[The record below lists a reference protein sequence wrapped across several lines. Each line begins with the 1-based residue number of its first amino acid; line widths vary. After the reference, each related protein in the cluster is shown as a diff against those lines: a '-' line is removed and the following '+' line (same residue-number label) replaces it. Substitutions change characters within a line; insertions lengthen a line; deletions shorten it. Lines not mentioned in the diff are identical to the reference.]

1 VSILEEDDEGI
12 EGEIRMSN
20 QEWIKELIKSDTED
34 TTFSEKQLNILEAA
48 IDTFSEKGFAASST
62 SEIAKKAGVAE
73 GTIFRHYKTKKE
85 LLLAIVTPTMAKF
98 IAPFFIKSFA
108 KEVFENEYD
117 HYEDFLRTIAHNR
130 LQFVKKHLPVL
141 KIFIQEI
148 AFHDELRKP
157 YQDLFKEHVLPKF
170 IGIIE
175 HFQEK
180 GEIID
185 LPPQTIIRMS
195 GASIMGYIIPRL
207 LLFPHQEWEDEKEI
221 EQIVRFIMYG
231 LNGKQA

>member
-1 VSILEEDDEGI
+1 
-12 EGEIRMSN
+12 MSD
-20 QEWIKELIKSDTED
+20 QEWIKELMNDTED
-34 TTFSEKQLNILEAA
+34 AVISEKQQKILASA

-98 IAPFFIKSFA
+98 AAPFFIKTFA
-108 KEVFENEYD
+108 KEVFENEYE
-117 HYEDFLRTIAHNR
+117 HYEDFLRMVARNR
-130 LQFVKKHLPVL
+130 LEFVKKHFSVL

-148 AFHDELRKP
+148 AFHDELREP
-157 YQDLFKEHVLPKF
+157 YQKLFTEHVYGKF
-170 IGIIE
+170 KKIIE

-185 LPPQTIIRMS
+185 LPPETIIRMS
-195 GASIMGYIIPRL
+195 ASSIIGYILPRF
-207 LLFPHQEWEDEKEI
+207 LLFPNKDWDDDKEI
-221 EQIVRFIMYG
+221 EQIVEFVMYG
-231 LNGKQA
+231 LSGKR

>member
-1 VSILEEDDEGI
+1 
-12 EGEIRMSN
+12 MSD
-20 QEWIKELIKSDTED
+20 QEWIKELINDTED
-34 TTFSEKQLNILEAA
+34 TVISEKQQKILAAA

-98 IAPFFIKSFA
+98 AAPFFIKTFA
-108 KEVFENEYD
+108 KEVFEKEYE
-117 HYEDFLRTIAHNR
+117 HYEDFLRMIAKNR
-130 LQFVKKHLPVL
+130 LEFVKKHFSVL

-148 AFHDELRKP
+148 AFHNELREP
-157 YQDLFKEHVLPKF
+157 YQKLFNEHVYGKF
-170 IGIIE
+170 KKIIE

-185 LPPQTIIRMS
+185 LPPETIIRMS
-195 GASIMGYIIPRL
+195 ASSIIGYILPRF
-207 LLFPHQEWEDEKEI
+207 LLFPNQEWDDDKEI
-221 EQIVRFIMYG
+221 EHIVEFVMYG
-231 LNGKQA
+231 LSGKR

>member
-1 VSILEEDDEGI
+1 
-12 EGEIRMSN
+12 MSD
-20 QEWIKELIKSDTED
+20 QEWIKELMNETED
-34 TTFSEKQLNILEAA
+34 TVISEKQQKILAAA

-98 IAPFFIKSFA
+98 AAPFFIKTFA
-108 KEVFENEYD
+108 KEVFENEYE
-117 HYEDFLRTIAHNR
+117 HYEDFLRMVARNR
-130 LQFVKKHLPVL
+130 LEFVKKHFSVL

-157 YQDLFKEHVLPKF
+157 YQNLFIEHVYPKF
-170 IGIIE
+170 KKIIN

-185 LPPQTIIRMS
+185 LPPETIIRMS
-195 GASIMGYIIPRL
+195 ASSIIGYILPRF
-207 LLFPHQEWEDEKEI
+207 LLFPNKDWDDDKEI
-221 EQIVRFIMYG
+221 EQIVEFVMYG
-231 LNGKQA
+231 LSGKR

>member
-1 VSILEEDDEGI
+1 
-12 EGEIRMSN
+12 MSD
-20 QEWIKELIKSDTED
+20 QEWIKELMNDTGD
-34 TTFSEKQLNILEAA
+34 TVISEKQQKILAAA

-98 IAPFFIKSFA
+98 AAPFFIKTFA
-108 KEVFENEYD
+108 KEVFENEYE
-117 HYEDFLRTIAHNR
+117 HYEDFLRMVARNR
-130 LQFVKKHLPVL
+130 LEFVKKHFSVL

-148 AFHDELRKP
+148 AFHDELREP
-157 YQDLFKEHVLPKF
+157 YQKLFTEHVYGKF
-170 IGIIE
+170 KKIIE

-185 LPPQTIIRMS
+185 LPPETIIRMS
-195 GASIMGYIIPRL
+195 ASSIIGYILPRF
-207 LLFPHQEWEDEKEI
+207 LLFPNKDWDDDKEI
-221 EQIVRFIMYG
+221 EQIVEFVMYG
-231 LNGKQA
+231 LSGKR

>member
-1 VSILEEDDEGI
+1 
-12 EGEIRMSN
+12 MSN
-20 QEWIKELIKSDTED
+20 QEWIKELTNDTED
-34 TTFSEKQLNILEAA
+34 TVISEKQQKILTAA

-98 IAPFFIKSFA
+98 AAPFFIKTFA
-108 KEVFENEYD
+108 KEVFENEYE
-117 HYEDFLRTIAHNR
+117 HYEDFLRIIAKNR
-130 LQFVKKHLPVL
+130 LEFVKKHFSVL

-148 AFHDELRKP
+148 AFHDELREP
-157 YQDLFKEHVLPKF
+157 YQKLFEEHIYPKF
-170 IGIIE
+170 KKIIE

-185 LPPQTIIRMS
+185 LPPDTIIRMS
-195 GASIMGYIIPRL
+195 VSSIIGYILPRF
-207 LLFPHQEWEDEKEI
+207 LLFSNQEWDDDKEI
-221 EQIVRFIMYG
+221 EHIVEFVMYG
-231 LNGKQA
+231 LSGKR